1 MSTPSRGTGNSRD
14 PIALD
19 SSDED
24 RPRLSQAGPSGAG
37 ARPGRSSST
46 TRRGILSQSSRFVD
60 LTLEDSGSGSDS
72 APPPSSFKPPS
83 SSSRSTRQLRRSI
96 PANTYKDAIDLSE
109 DQPMA
114 GPSRQVKEEV
124 MGKVGSW
131 LNPAVYDPNVA
142 KSRIQPEEAPS
153 GSWLNPATYVP
164 PPSSRAISPNTS
176 MIQDGSWLNPTVL
189 APPRADSPP
198 KQDFALPHSWTDLR
212 SLSSTP
218 GPNIL
223 AAFAPHRAVSPPNQ
237 DFALPQSW
245 TNLSSLSSTNGLNT
259 PAESLQEIFIA
270 GPSTRST
277 NIPESNSAD
286 HMEYRID
293 PSTAAQSKSVGSQSA
308 PEPNIEPSTSERE
321 ADDRVAGSWLN
332 PVTLEPP
339 QPIQPV
345 SESESGSWLNPATL
359 QPNITHKRS
368 PSPTELVREE
378 AKSRKGKA
386 RKIDSPPTVVEPRK
400 EEAVMDSPKAIKKG
414 PKWVTDE
421 QPSPTKSQ
429 PVDGSKQSGKG
440 KDTSPPPVPMTQRS
454 TSQNTVEQDVIMQD
468 TALPTPLPVPPVIS
482 ENDIRI
488 EEDSH
493 QDKNTVSDPQNIPS
507 NSPPVSQIFSEPVLE
522 LHLDLTSPPLVPPKR
537 LRDPSPAPTA
547 NPSVPI
553 TKRSAQTASA
563 SVETIP
569 VETTTETSTISGGGG
584 MMLEVAADEQKRGQS
599 STGEVLESEVF
610 PLSDQAVTDTSRSQ
624 IEDLTQTTPQV
635 SAVPQ
640 HVSPMTPL
648 SPSLGANR
656 TIEQGSPQI
665 AIEIPIPQ
673 TPEIS
678 MPQTPQTTDSQEVD
692 AVLGTSI
699 ISPIAEIRPA
709 TATQNH
715 QIDIFDSQASPAEDL
730 GPALEEPLVQPE
742 QSAEPDAITNSPTI
756 HPLPSASYNPSPE
769 PSIRDDQ
776 NGLQPLASTAVP
788 VSQSKDSDVKPVL
801 PLPSDPISI
810 SSIHGSSSVHPI
822 EIDDDDLD
830 CLTSDKGDESP
841 IRQELSVEK
850 AVEEV
855 RIGIDDVE
863 IAPLPQDSV
872 LENEQRTRR
881 SSSAPSIEEITGDA
895 FIPKFGEPSRSVRHS
910 LVSGHEPRAE
920 LDESQPIPRVRPRSN
935 RKIISSPED
944 TTRVSASSSSSDQSP
959 PPKFEVVI
967 PTRSRHAWRWIV
979 EHEGESD
986 VEDLVDESS
995 DGAPSSGPSN
1005 AVELVEYN
1013 GFTVRSSY
1021 KIPIA
1026 GEVHTPLEDVESNI
1040 HTVLSEILPDPLPPS
1055 DRIGR
1060 ANRIL
1065 NAKLIDEWNR
1075 RKPHLTNNPSLHR
1088 AVFEAYMAQSTSIDE
1103 PQADEIR
1110 VVNDIDGEGAPPDF
1124 EFQYSNDM
1132 LYNPD
1137 VPDPE
1142 LGVGCD
1148 CDGPCDPNDKSC
1160 SCVRRQELYFY
1171 DLGMK
1176 GFAYDDLGR
1185 IKETSV
1191 SVWECGKNCGCPPE
1205 CGNRIIQRGRG
1216 KDTKIELFKTR
1227 WKGWGIRARAP
1238 IAAGT
1243 FLGIYAG
1250 ELITEQES
1258 EERGKLYA
1266 QIGRTYLF
1274 DCDGWQIAHPPS
1286 GLSRIDPRSAELAEL
1301 AAQRA
1306 KIAAEEAD
1314 DPSYVYSAYSVDAF
1328 HYGFTRYFN
1337 HSCDPNLAITQAY
1350 VKDFHPERP
1359 ILVIFARRPI
1369 ARNEELCISY
1379 KGLPDDDEIPIPTP
1393 QPKLTT
1399 RNAKAKKSKTS
1410 ASAHITPTTK
1420 GKVAAKDRCMCK
1432 TARCDGRM
1440 FNYGG

>member
-24 RPRLSQAGPSGAG
+24 RPRSSQAGPSSAG

-46 TRRGILSQSSRFVD
+46 RPASLPQSSQFVD
-60 LTLEDSGSGSDS
+60 LTLEDSGSGSDTV
-72 APPPSSFKPPS
+72 PPPSSSKPPS
-83 SSSRSTRQLRRSI
+83 SSSRSTRQPRRSI
-96 PANTYKDAIDLSE
+96 PSNTYKDAIDLSD

-124 MGKVGSW
+124 MGEVGSW
-131 LNPAVYDPNVA
+131 LNPAVYDPNAA
-142 KSRIQPEEAPS
+142 KSRIQPEQAPS

-164 PPSSRAISPNTS
+164 PPSSRSISPNTTI
-176 MIQDGSWLNPTVL
+176 IQDGNWLNPTVL

-198 KQDFALPHSWTDLR
+198 KEDFVLPQSWTDLR

-223 AAFAPHRAVSPPNQ
+223 AAFAPHRTVSPPKQ
-237 DFALPQSW
+237 DFALPQVW
-245 TNLSSLSSTNGLNT
+245 TNLSSLPSANGLNT
-259 PAESLQEIFIA
+259 PAEPSQDISIA

-277 NIPESNSAD
+277 NIPKTDAAD
-286 HMEYRID
+286 HVESWID
-293 PSTAAQSKSVGSQSA
+293 PLNAARSNSVGSQSA
-308 PEPNIEPSTSERE
+308 PEPNVEPSTSIHE
-321 ADDRVAGSWLN
+321 ADDGVAGSWLS

-345 SESESGSWLNPATL
+345 PESESGSWLNPATL
-359 QPNITHKRS
+359 QPNISYKRS

-386 RKIDSPPTVVEPRK
+386 RKIDPPPTVVEPQK
-400 EEAVMDSPKAIKKG
+400 EETIVKPLKVIKKG
-414 PKWVTDE
+414 PKWATDE
-421 QPSPTKSQ
+421 TPSPKKSQ
-429 PVDGSKQSGKG
+429 AEDVSKQSGRG
-440 KDTSPPPVPMTQRS
+440 KTTSPSPVPMAQRS
-454 TSQNTVEQDVIMQD
+454 TSQNTVEQDVIMQY
-468 TALPTPLPVPPVIS
+468 TALPTPLPVPPVFS
-482 ENDIRI
+482 ENDMQI
-488 EEDSH
+488 EEDSQ
-493 QDKNTVSDPQNIPS
+493 QDQNTVSDPQTLPP
-507 NSPPVSQIFSEPVLE
+507 NSTPVSQIFSEPVLE
-522 LHLDLTSPPLVPPKR
+522 SHLDLTSPPLVPPKG

-553 TKRSAQTASA
+553 SEKTAQTASA
-563 SVETIP
+563 AVQPIS

-584 MMLEVAADEQKRGQS
+584 VMSEVAADVQIRGQS
-599 STGEVLESEVF
+599 STGEVLESETF
-610 PLSDQAVTDTSRSQ
+610 PLLDQAVTGISRSQ
-624 IEDLTQTTPQV
+624 IEDSTQTTPQV

-640 HVSPMTPL
+640 HLSPMTPM
-648 SPSLGANR
+648 SPSSGENS
-656 TIEQGSPQI
+656 TFEQGSPQI
-665 AIEIPIPQ
+665 STEVPIPQ

-678 MPQTPQTTDSQEVD
+678 IPQTPRTTDSQEVD
-692 AVLGTSI
+692 AVLGTFM

-709 TATQNH
+709 TATQNN
-715 QIDIFDSQASPAEDL
+715 QIDILDSQASPAEDV

-742 QSAEPDAITNSPTI
+742 QCAEPDAITNSPTI

-776 NGLQPLASTAVP
+776 KGPQPLASTAVP
-788 VSQSKDSDVKPVL
+788 VSPSKDSDVKPVL

-810 SSIHGSSSVHPI
+810 PSIHGSSSMHPI

-855 RIGIDDVE
+855 RIGMDDVE
-863 IAPLPQDSV
+863 IAPLPQDSL
-872 LENEQRTRR
+872 LESEQRTRR
-881 SSSAPSIEEITGDA
+881 SSTVPSIEEITGDA
-895 FIPKFGEPSRSVRHS
+895 FIPKSGEPSRSARHS
-910 LVSGHEPRAE
+910 LVSGNEPCE
-920 LDESQPIPRVRPRSN
+920 EPDESHPIPRVRPRSN

-944 TTRVSASSSSSDQSP
+944 ATRVSASSPISDYSP

-967 PTRSRHAWRWIV
+967 PTRSRQAWRWIV

-986 VEDLVDESS
+986 VEDLVDETS

-1005 AVELVEYN
+1005 AAELVEYN

-1026 GEVHTPLEDVESNI
+1026 GEVHTPPEDIESNI
-1040 HTVLSEILPDPLPPS
+1040 HTVLSEVLPDPLPPS

-1065 NAKLIDEWNR
+1065 NTKLIDEWNR

-1110 VVNDIDGEGAPPDF
+1110 VINDIDGEGAPPDF

-1142 LGVGCD
+1142 LGIGCD
-1148 CDGPCDPNDKSC
+1148 CDGPCDPNNKNC

-1191 SVWECGKNCGCPPE
+1191 SVWECGKKCGCPPE

-1227 WKGWGIRARAP
+1227 WKGWGVRARAP

-1286 GLSRIDPRSAELAEL
+1286 GLSRLDSRSAELAEL
-1301 AAQRA
+1301 ASQRA

-1420 GKVAAKDRCMCK
+1420 GKVAAKDKCMCK

>member
-1 MSTPSRGTGNSRD
+1 MSIPTRGTGNPKD
-14 PIALD
+14 PISLD

-24 RPRLSQAGPSGAG
+24 RPGSSQAGPSSAA
-37 ARPGRSSST
+37 ARSGRPSST
-46 TRRGILSQSSRFVD
+46 TRRASLPKSSQFVD
-60 LTLEDSGSGSDS
+60 LTLDDSGSGSDT
-72 APPPSSFKPPS
+72 APAS
-83 SSSRSTRQLRRSI
+83 SSSRPPASSSNSSRKPRRSI
-96 PANTYKDAIDLSE
+96 PVNTYRDAIDLSE
-109 DQPMA
+109 IQPMA
-114 GPSRQVKEEV
+114 RPSRPVKEEV
-124 MGKVGSW
+124 TGEVGSW
-131 LNPAVYDPNVA
+131 LNPVVYDPNVA
-142 KSRIQPEEAPS
+142 KSKIQPVEAPS

-164 PPSSRAISPNTS
+164 PPSSRSISLNTS
-176 MIQDGSWLNPTVL
+176 VTQDGSWLNPTVL
-189 APPRADSPP
+189 APPPEDSPP
-198 KQDFALPHSWTDLR
+198 KEDFTLPQSWTDLR
-212 SLSSTP
+212 SLPSTP
-218 GPNIL
+218 GPNIM
-223 AAFAPHRAVSPPNQ
+223 AGHAPSHTLSPPKQ

-259 PAESLQEIFIA
+259 PADPLPKDPIA

-277 NIPESNSAD
+277 NISEMDGAD
-286 HMEYRID
+286 HMESLID
-293 PSTAAQSKSVGSQSA
+293 PLSIAQSNSDGSQSA
-308 PEPNIEPSTSERE
+308 PDANIQPSSSIKE
-321 ADDRVAGSWLN
+321 ADDGVAGSWFN

-339 QPIQPV
+339 QSDQPGT
-345 SESESGSWLNPATL
+345 ESESGSWLNPATL
-359 QPNITHKRS
+359 QPNISYKRS
-368 PSPTELVREE
+368 PSPTELVREDE
-378 AKSRKGKA
+378 KSRKGKA
-386 RKIDSPPTVVEPRK
+386 RKVDWPPTNVEPQK
-400 EEAVMDSPKAIKKG
+400 EQAVVISPQAIKKG

-421 QPSPTKSQ
+421 QPSPKKSQ
-429 PVDGSKQSGKG
+429 PVDGSEQSGKG
-440 KDTSPPPVPMTQRS
+440 KNNSPSPLSLAQRS
-454 TSQNTVEQDVIMQD
+454 APEKTVEQDIIMQD
-468 TALPTPLPVPPVIS
+468 ADVPPALPIPTVVS
-482 ENDIRI
+482 ENDIQM
-488 EEDSH
+488 EENSL
-493 QDKNTVSDPQNIPS
+493 QDHNTVSDPQNLPR
-507 NSPPVSQIFSEPVLE
+507 NSPPVSQISPEPVLG
-522 LHLDLTSPPLVPPKR
+522 LHLNNIFQSLVPPEGS
-537 LRDPSPAPTA
+537 RDPSPALIADTTLPMTA
-547 NPSVPI
+547 EPVLAAAAP
-553 TKRSAQTASA
+553 
-563 SVETIP
+563 VEP
-569 VETTTETSTISGGGG
+569 KLVETTTETLTISDGEGT
-584 MMLEVAADEQKRGQS
+584 MMTLDADVQITGP
-599 STGEVLESEVF
+599 STQYDIPQEEMV
-610 PLSDQAVTDTSRSQ
+610 PLSDLAVMDTPRSQ
-624 IEDLTQTTPQV
+624 TEDSTQTIPTHQATKSSTQMTPKS
-635 SAVPQ
+635 SAVPRPT
-640 HVSPMTPL
+640 SML
-648 SPSLGANR
+648 GKSPSSPNR
-656 TIEQGSPQI
+656 DRPIEQGSPRI
-665 AIEIPIPQ
+665 FTGIPIPQ

-692 AVLGTSI
+692 AVLGTFI
-699 ISPIAEIRPA
+699 ISPIAEMRPVN
-709 TATQNH
+709 ATQNH
-715 QIDIFDSQASPAEDL
+715 QIAIIDSQASPAQDVGL
-730 GPALEEPLVQPE
+730 AREEPTQ
-742 QSAEPDAITNSPTI
+742 PDAIADSPTI

-769 PSIRDDQ
+769 PSIRDDTSDP
-776 NGLQPLASTAVP
+776 QPLTSTALQE
-788 VSQSKDSDVKPVL
+788 SQSKDFDVKPVL
-801 PLPSDPISI
+801 PVPSEPISI
-810 SSIHGSSSVHPI
+810 TSIHGSSSMHPI

-841 IRQELSVEK
+841 IRQDILVEK
-850 AVEEV
+850 EVEEV
-855 RIGIDDVE
+855 RIGMDDVE
-863 IAPLPQDSV
+863 IAPLPQDSPV
-872 LENEQRTRR
+872 ELEQSVRR
-881 SSSAPSIEEITGDA
+881 SSSAPSIEEITGEV
-895 FIPKFGEPSRSVRHS
+895 FIPKVGESSR
-910 LVSGHEPRAE
+910 LIPRAPLSE
-920 LDESQPIPRVRPRSN
+920 LDERQPIPRVRSRSN

-944 TTRVSASSSSSDQSP
+944 ERRSSSSSDQSP
-959 PPKFEVVI
+959 TPKFEVVI
-967 PTRSRHAWRWIV
+967 PTRSRNAWRWIV
-979 EHEGESD
+979 EHDGESD
-986 VEDLVDESS
+986 VEDMVDGIS

-1013 GFTVRSSY
+1013 GFTVQSSY
-1021 KIPIA
+1021 ELPIA
-1026 GEVHTPLEDVESNI
+1026 GEVHTPPETEEIESNI

-1060 ANRIL
+1060 ANRML
-1065 NAKLIDEWNR
+1065 NTKLIDEWNR

-1148 CDGPCDPNDKSC
+1148 CDGPCDPNNKNC

-1176 GFAYDDLGR
+1176 GFAYDELGR

-1216 KDTKIELFKTR
+1216 QDTKIELFKTR
-1227 WKGWGIRARAP
+1227 WKGWGVRARAP

-1286 GLSRIDPRSAELAEL
+1286 GLSRIDSRSAELAAL